1 MAKKTIYALSTFF
14 GQSAVAIVRISGTQ
28 SHKVASKL
36 CNLKKINPRYAHF
49 CKLHNNKGEVFDEA
63 IAIFFK
69 SPISFTGEDVL
80 EIHTHGG
87 IYVIKKLMD
96 ELAKFTGLQMAKPGE
111 FSERSF
117 LNQKRNLI
125 YFEGINN
132 LISAESEK
140 QLNIAKKQVFSLQ
153 ENPVQ
158 KWKDKIQESKA
169 ILNAEIEFFENF
181 NSQNNIKKLKINLSS
196 LKMNIDNSIILQN
209 TVKQITH
216 GHRVAVVGPVNSGKS
231 SLINY
236 LFQDDKS
243 IISKYEGTTTDHIEH
258 SLILEGEKVT
268 FVDSAGVRDSDNFIE
283 KQGIK
288 KTFKTLESENNFILV
303 VSPDVLVKKN

>member
-1 MAKKTIYALSTFF
+1 M
-14 GQSAVAIVRISGTQ
+14 
-28 SHKVASKL
+28 
-36 CNLKKINPRYAHF
+36 
-49 CKLHNNKGEVFDEA
+49 
-63 IAIFFK
+63 
-69 SPISFTGEDVL
+69 
-80 EIHTHGG
+80 
-87 IYVIKKLMD
+87 
-96 ELAKFTGLQMAKPGE
+96 
-111 FSERSF
+111 
-117 LNQKRNLI
+117 
-125 YFEGINN
+125 
-132 LISAESEK
+132 
-140 QLNIAKKQVFSLQ
+140 Q

-283 KQGIK
+283 KRG
-288 KTFKTLESENNFILV
+288 
-303 VSPDVLVKKN
+303 